1 MAGSFPVAR
10 MRRHPIPSWARAD
23 VLRSITSQHRVRS
36 DAAVML
42 VFCFSA
48 CMSVTFRSVGLC
60 RSPMEKGKAVHRGKS
75 SLWKTEG
82 YIRCIALIALFL
94 LLPFT
99 AFSADPDSL
108 AEQGPSLLAG
118 GAVTAGYFA
127 LSLYVLGNTWYKD
140 KAVVPFHF
148 SDDNAAWMQ
157 VDKCGH
163 AFGAYVYSY
172 VGYHGMLAA
181 GMRRRDALLF
191 GATLGALMQTPIEI
205 MDGLHEGYGFS
216 WGDVVANT
224 AGSGLVLG
232 QELLFSEQLVKLKFS
247 YSPSPYAPY
256 GNGELGTTDLDRVL
270 KDYNGQTYWL
280 SLPITALV
288 GESVLPP
295 WICAAVGYG
304 ADGMY
309 GAFDNHAALRDT
321 RVPVVSRRRQVFFSL
336 DVDWS
341 RIETESPLLRLL
353 LQWLVFVKLPFP
365 AIEVTSDGA
374 VRAHALF
381 F

>member
-1 MAGSFPVAR
+1 MDASR
-10 MRRHPIPSWARAD
+10 C
-23 VLRSITSQHRVRS
+23 ITSQHLVRA
-36 DAAVML
+36 DVAVML
-42 VFCFSA
+42 VFWFSP
-48 CMSVTFRSVGLC
+48 CMSVTFRSVELR
-60 RSPMEKGKAVHRGKS
+60 RSPMETGKAVHGGIS
-75 SLWKTEG
+75 FLWKTDG
-82 YIRCIALIALFL
+82 YIRCIALVVLLL

-99 AFSADPDSL
+99 ASSADPDSL
-108 AEQGPSLLAG
+108 AEQGPSLLTG

-148 SDDNAAWMQ
+148 SNDNAAWMQ

-181 GMRRRDALLF
+181 GMRRRDAPLF

-232 QELLFSEQLVKLKFS
+232 QELLLGEQLLKLKFS
-247 YSPSPYAPY
+247 YSPSPYAAH

-288 GESVLPP
+288 GESLLPP

-321 RVPVVSRRRQVFFSL
+321 RIPVVSRRRQVFFSL

-341 RIETESPLLRLL
+341 RIETDSSLLRLL
-353 LQWLVFVKLPFP
+353 LQGLDFVKLPFP

-374 VRAHALF
+374 VRAHVVF